1 MSEQQAG
8 QQSQTVAEALVA
20 AVRRSA
26 RYNPDVESAPHCI
39 LWTDR
44 EQQWQSVI
52 PALQGDMP
60 ELLVL
65 GEYVPVGPGPFGR
78 IRRCS
83 IPWSAHSRSNG
94 WRPVGSRSSVA
105 AKRSVNSLP
114 LSVTTC
120 VTWNG
125 ARSISFFRKPR
136 AASAVFERRTSR

>member
-52 PALQGDMP
+52 PALQGDFP
-60 ELLVL
+60 DLDHDRFL
-65 GEYVPVGPGPFGR
+65 F
-78 IRRCS
+78 RR
-83 IPWSAHSRSNG
+83 
-94 WRPVGSRSSVA
+94 
-105 AKRSVNSLP
+105 
-114 LSVTTC
+114 
-120 VTWNG
+120 
-125 ARSISFFRKPR
+125 
-136 AASAVFERRTSR
+136 ERRVHRLQTGVPSLAVCNQARPGKVVRALPRRGR